1 MSIAERISAHQ
12 LPEAYQIRQGMER
25 WDDNDL
31 PTMINMDNSYKL
43 SMN

>member
-1 MSIAERISAHQ
+1 MSIAQRISAHQ
-12 LPEAYQIRQGMER
+12 LPEAYQIRQVVER

-31 PTMINMDNSYKL
+31 PTMISMDNSCKL